1 VELEE
6 EKETYSDKFPKVI
19 IEDKTYTFSD
29 PLSSTG
35 FGKYIQHGF
44 TCLNNAKIE
53 LDDKKNKL
61 VIVSTVDIPKNKEV
75 YVNWNVQSALGLTL
89 ESPKETVQ
97 LDCPKKTL
105 ERDGSIEPFPVQT
118 LESPKLIVLP
128 KLEFPVILKSVSES
142 GTNLII
148 NSYGRLRY
156 QYCDKVEV
164 AWNNVISDISGFI
177 KDNWYDDDPE
187 YITNKKLEGVLESIN
202 THFFNGSLDVITPN
216 IKITINNSI
225 SNDTLAVTYSTT
237 PLYAN
242 NIMDI
247 EINTDIYYKYKKVE
261 WLFDGVHIN
270 NNRELLIH
278 TIAHEICHVIQ
289 NYYLH
294 NNDYFVFSNKGIYGN
309 HHDSIFGNLSHNIFC
324 HPMAATRSNWQRPS
338 PKFKRMSLA
347 QIISHEDGGFHM
359 YKRR

>member
-1 VELEE
+1 MELEE

-75 YVNWNVQSALGLTL
+75 YVNWNVQFLKKTL
-89 ESPKETVQ
+89 ETPKETVQ
-97 LDCPKKTL
+97 LDCSKKTL
-105 ERDGSIEPFPVQT
+105 E
-118 LESPKLIVLP
+118 LIVLP
-128 KLEFPVILKSVSES
+128 KLEFPVFLKSVSES

-177 KDNWYDDDPE
+177 KDNWYDDDAE

-225 SNDTLAVTYSTT
+225 SNDTLAVTYSST

-247 EINTDIYYKYKKVE
+247 EINTDVYYQYKKVE

-294 NNDYFVFSNKGIYGN
+294 NNDYFVFSNKGFYGN

>member
-6 EKETYSDKFPKVI
+6 EKEKDSNKFPKVI

-53 LDDKKNKL
+53 FDDKKNKL
-61 VIVSTVDIPKNKEV
+61 VVVSTVDIPKNKEV
-75 YVNWNVQSALGLTL
+75 YVNWNV
-89 ESPKETVQ
+89 E
-97 LDCPKKTL
+97 
-105 ERDGSIEPFPVQT
+105 
-118 LESPKLIVLP
+118 LIVLP

-142 GTNLII
+142 GTSLII

-156 QYCDKVEV
+156 QYCDKVVV
-164 AWNNVISDISGFI
+164 AWNNVVSDISGFI

-216 IKITINNSI
+216 IKIRINNNI
-225 SNDTLAVTYSTT
+225 SNDILAVTYSST

-247 EINTDIYYKYKKVE
+247 EINTDIYYQYKKVE

-278 TIAHEICHVIQ
+278 TIAHEVCHVIQ

-294 NNDYFVFSNKGIYGN
+294 NNDYFVFSNKGLYGN
-309 HHDSIFGNLSHNIFC
+309 HHDSIFANLSHNIFC

-347 QIISHEDGGFHM
+347 QIVSHEDGGFHM

>member
-1 VELEE
+1 MELEE
-6 EKETYSDKFPKVI
+6 EKEKDKDSNKFPKVI

-53 LDDKKNKL
+53 FDDKKNKL
-61 VIVSTVDIPKNKEV
+61 VVISTIGIPKNKEV
-75 YVNWNVQSALGLTL
+75 YVNWNV
-89 ESPKETVQ
+89 E
-97 LDCPKKTL
+97 
-105 ERDGSIEPFPVQT
+105 
-118 LESPKLIVLP
+118 LIVLP

-142 GTNLII
+142 GTSLII

-156 QYCDKVEV
+156 QYCDKVVV

-177 KDNWYDDDPE
+177 KENWYDDDPE
-187 YITNKKLEGVLESIN
+187 YITNKKLEGVLKSIN

-216 IKITINNSI
+216 IKIRINNNI
-225 SNDTLAVTYSTT
+225 SNDILAVTYSST

-247 EINTDIYYKYKKVE
+247 EINTDIYYQYKKVE

-278 TIAHEICHVIQ
+278 TIAHEVCHVIQ

-294 NNDYFVFSNKGIYGN
+294 NNDYFVFSNKGLYGN
-309 HHDSIFGNLSHNIFC
+309 HHDSIFANLSHNIFC

-338 PKFKRMSLA
+338 HKFKRMSLA
-347 QIISHEDGGFHM
+347 QIVSHEDGGFHM